1 MLADIPRP
9 RRSPFPAH
17 ARGIHLAA
25 LVVLRPV
32 FVQNSIN
39 LIFLPPFEVRE
50 DAFHSLRVRSVS
62 ICTFVPVK
70 QAN

>member
-1 MLADIPRP
+1 
-9 RRSPFPAH
+9 
-17 ARGIHLAA
+17 
-25 LVVLRPV
+25 
-32 FVQNSIN
+32 